1 MWKGKWTPICG
12 HLFWDNEY
20 GAKKFCQ
27 KLDSKFNYGKITK
40 RTDKPLERDAI
51 WIGKS
56 NREDEWLS
64 FTGECNKLETGGECH
79 EGNYGSCA
87 AGVGPSM
94 EIECFSGTSSTASP
108 GKRKRRDTENTD
120 SPTTSNETKSVIKK
134 LDILL
139 DPEKEETREKM
150 KEYARKQFEEQ
161 FGNMSW
167 TESYESMFQL
177 MWYSQLPCYDVNEIT
192 STRMDE
198 MSIIKKCS
206 WKGKEISCPAIFE
219 MQPTDRG
226 MCCSFNMEKAENI
239 FQKSKYTELISQAQ
253 KETFENRQ
261 VQDYNKI
268 LTICD
273 FGNMQFS
280 SMPIIEDSDLQGLIL
295 LISRTYY
302 IYK

>member
-1 MWKGKWTPICG
+1 MI
-12 HLFWDNEY
+12 ER
-20 GAKKFCQ
+20 
-27 KLDSKFNYGKITK
+27 LD
-40 RTDKPLERDAI
+40 
-51 WIGKS
+51 
-56 NREDEWLS
+56 
-64 FTGECNKLETGGECH
+64 
-79 EGNYGSCA
+79 
-87 AGVGPSM
+87 V
-94 EIECFSGTSSTASP
+94 
-108 GKRKRRDTENTD
+108 
-120 SPTTSNETKSVIKK
+120 
-134 LDILL
+134 LL
-139 DPEKEETREKM
+139 DPEKKETRGKM
-150 KEYARKQFEEQ
+150 EEDARKQFDEQ

-167 TESYESMFQL
+167 TEAYESMFQL
-177 MWYSQLPCYDVNEIT
+177 MWYSQLPCFDVNQIT
-192 STRMDE
+192 STKMDE

-280 SMPIIEDSDLQGLIL
+280 LMPIIEDSDLQGLIL